1 MFSRFQRP
9 EPDVI
14 EVVIGPRATFSG
26 HVRCETSVRI
36 DGSVESGYIETPAN
50 VILTETSRVQCDITA
65 KTVSIRGT
73 YKGIIRAD
81 RAELLEG
88 SHVYGA
94 LHVNSFHM
102 DEGVLLQAEL
112 NMRGAPPQEILVAPQ
127 PDRGASI
134 PVISP
139 RSLTDEDQTDEFSSE
154 EYQGDYRGDY
164 SADYNGQGDY
174 GQPNDSGYNR
184 GYGQGAAPAG

>member
-50 VILTETSRVQCDITA
+50 VILTETARVQCDITA

-139 RSLTDEDQTDEFSSE
+139 RSLTEEDQTDEFNSD
-154 EYQGDYRGDY
+154 EYQSNYRAG
-164 SADYNGQGDY
+164 DYNGQGDY
-174 GQPNDSGYNR
+174 TQSDDASYNR
-184 GYGQGAAPAG
+184 GYGTGIAPAG